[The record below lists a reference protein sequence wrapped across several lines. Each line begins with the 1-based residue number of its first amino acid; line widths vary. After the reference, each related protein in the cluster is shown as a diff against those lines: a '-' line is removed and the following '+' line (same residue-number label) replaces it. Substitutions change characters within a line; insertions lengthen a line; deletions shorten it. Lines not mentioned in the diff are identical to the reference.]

1 MYNINFNNKIRVFFI
16 GIGGISMSGMAELLH
31 KNGFHVM
38 GSDCKESN
46 TTNHLQDLGITIFY
60 GHDAKNITKN
70 IDLVVYTAAVKS
82 DNPEYQA
89 ALEYGIPIIDRAE
102 LIGQIMK
109 NYQDPIAV
117 AGTHGKTTT
126 TSMLSLMLLE
136 GKLDPTISVGGIL
149 PGINGN
155 VHIGSSEHFVTEACE
170 YTNSYLKFRP
180 KKGIILN
187 IEAEHLD
194 YFKTFDAVRQ
204 SFTDF
209 AHLLPEDGTLII
221 NGEIDNYQEITKNL
235 TCKVLT
241 YGVENDKSNATY
253 DYMARNISYD
263 EMGCGQYDLYVNGE
277 FCSHIQL
284 KVLGLHNISNS
295 LPAIALALDL
305 GIHIDNIQKALN
317 KFTGTNRRFEYKGE
331 VGGVTIIDDYAHHP
345 TEIKATLT
353 SARRYPHKTLWCVFQ
368 PHTFSRTKSFFSDF
382 VEALSLADKV
392 VLADIYSA
400 SREKDLGDISSKQI
414 MDELLKNGTDV
425 HYFHSFDEIEDYLLL
440 NCTNG
445 DLLITMGAGDIV
457 SVGESLLGR

>member
-31 KNGFHVM
+31 KNGFQVM

-46 TTNHLQDLGITIFY
+46 TTNHLKSLGITVFH
-60 GHDAKNITKN
+60 GHDAQNITKD

-89 ALEYGIPIIDRAE
+89 ALQYEIPIMDRAE

-109 NYQDPIAV
+109 NYSDSIAI

-136 GKLDPTISVGGIL
+136 GNLDPTISVGGIL

-155 VHIGSSEHFVTEACE
+155 VHIGSSEHFITEACE

-180 KKGIILN
+180 KKSIILN
-187 IEAEHLD
+187 VEAEHLD
-194 YFKTFDAVRQ
+194 YFKTYEAVLQ

-209 AHLLPEDGTLII
+209 AHLLPEDGTLVI
-221 NGEIDNYQEITKNL
+221 NGEIENCEMITKNL
-235 TCKVLT
+235 NCKVLT
-241 YGVENDKSNATY
+241 YGVENTSNASY
-253 DYMARNISYD
+253 DYMARNIGYN
-263 EMGCGQYDLYVNGE
+263 EMGYGEYDLYVNGE
-277 FCSHIQL
+277 FSSHIKL
-284 KVLGLHNISNS
+284 NVVGLHNISNS

-305 GIHIDNIQKALN
+305 GVSIEHIQKALD
-317 KFTGTNRRFEYKGE
+317 KFTGTNRRFEYKGT

-353 SARRYPHKTLWCVFQ
+353 SAKRYPHKTLWCVFQ
-368 PHTFSRTKSFFSDF
+368 PHTFSRTKSFFNEF
-382 VEALSLADKV
+382 IEALSLADKV

-400 SREKDLGDISSKQI
+400 SREKDPGDISSLNI
-414 MDELLKNGTDV
+414 MEELAKKGADV
-425 HYFHSFDEIEDYLLL
+425 HYFHTFDEIEDFLLL

-457 SVGESLLGR
+457 SVGESLLGK